1 MSRGRYAVL
10 ILAAGMSV
18 AAMGMGGCANCPGT
32 KSAEPPKPVRVV
44 EQPTPAPAPVVVRT
58 PSGPYSIELTPLTD
72 VNPVQTQHV
81 FVATVRDA
89 NGTPVPNTKVEWML
103 GNGSGLGGDIV
114 DVDGGKKVD
123 NSYAV
128 SATGSGNRTLDWGT
142 TDTSDDIALGAGQTW
157 CVITSTVEGTSKMIA
172 YAPAIQDWN
181 RHKAFA
187 EKNWMDVTWEWP
199 TDATNR
205 AGTTHDFAVRVMR
218 YSDGSP
224 YAGYRV
230 NYRLLGGP
238 AGSLSSGSVMTDA
251 NGVARS
257 TLSQAAPARGTNDVE
272 ITIIR
277 PARKDDCVCYPEK
290 VIATGVVRKNWII
303 PDLGITK
310 TAPAQVCVN
319 DEFMYSIV
327 ATNTSSDASLRGVV
341 VTDPLPEGVEYVS
354 SSPAASVSGNMLTWN
369 LGEMAPSA
377 SQPISITVRANR
389 AGRFENCATMTAE
402 NGTMSKRACAET
414 VAAASAIKIQKFAT
428 PTATICDPIQYR
440 IVVTNPG
447 DCTASDV
454 TITDDLPNGVTTRD
468 GRTSV
473 SFGPINLGP
482 GQSQEF
488 SFDGMAKARGTYT
501 NTAKVTARGGLTD
514 SASAST
520 KVTECKLG
528 ITKSV
533 SDGQLYLR
541 KDGEEQAAAKFQ
553 ITVSNTGDAEAVNV
567 VVDDAIPAGM
577 TFRSA
582 TDGGVSN
589 GSTVTWNLGSIAPGA
604 SRSVSVSMA
613 GNAIGTY
620 TNTATARANCC
631 EPVSASVPVKY
642 EGVPAILLEVVDSPD
657 GLKIGD
663 ITTYTIDITN
673 QGTANDTNIRIVCTL
688 PAEMEFVDAD
698 GHADTTHQVSGKTV
712 TFAPIPVITPGQQVQ
727 HRVICK
733 AVGTGDIRFK
743 TSLLSDLSTRSGVP
757 VEETE
762 STNIY

>member
-32 KSAEPPKPVRVV
+32 KSAEPAKPVRVV
-44 EQPTPAPAPVVVRT
+44 EAPRPEPVVVRT
-58 PSGPYSIELTPLTD
+58 PTGPYSIELTPLTD

-89 NGTPVPNTKVEWML
+89 NGTPVPNVKVEWML
-103 GNGSGLGGDIV
+103 GNGPGLGGEIV

-128 SATGSGNRTLDWGT
+128 STTGSGNRTLDWGT
-142 TDTSDDIALGAGQTW
+142 SDTSDDIAMGAGQTW
-157 CVITSTVEGTSKMIA
+157 AVITSTVEGTSKMIA

-199 TDATNR
+199 ADATNR
-205 AGTTHDFAVRVMR
+205 AGTTHDFMVRVLR

-238 AGSLSSGSVMTDA
+238 AGSLSTGSVMTDA

-257 TLSQAAPARGTNDVE
+257 TLSQASPARGTNDVE

-303 PDLGITK
+303 PDLAITK
-310 TAPAQVCVN
+310 TAPPQVCVG
-319 DEFMYSIV
+319 DEFTYSIT
-327 ATNTSSDASLRGVV
+327 ASNTSSDASLRDVV

-354 SSPAASVSGNMLTWN
+354 SSPAASVAGSTLTWN

-377 SQPISITVRANR
+377 SQPLSVTVRAKR
-389 AGRFENCATMTAE
+389 TGRFENCATMTAE
-402 NGTMSKRACAET
+402 GGSMSKRACAET
-414 VAAASAIKIQKFAT
+414 MASAAAIKITKSAT
-428 PTATICDPIQYR
+428 PTATICDPITYR

-454 TITDDLPNGVTTRD
+454 MVTDDLPNGVVARD
-468 GRTSV
+468 GRTSF
-473 SFGPINLGP
+473 SWGPISLAP

-488 SFDGMAKARGTYT
+488 TIDAMAKSGGSYT
-501 NTAKVTARGGLTD
+501 NTARVTARGGLSD

-520 KVTECKLG
+520 NVTECKLG
-528 ITKSV
+528 ITKS
-533 SDGQLYLR
+533 
-541 KDGEEQAAAKFQ
+541 AARGDLKNGRPATFT
-553 ITVSNTGDAEAVNV
+553 ITVSNTGSAEAVNV
-567 VVDDAIPAGM
+567 MVDDPIPAGM
-577 TFRSA
+577 RFDSA

-589 GSTVTWNLGSIAPGA
+589 GAVVTWNLGNLAPGA
-604 SRSVSVSMA
+604 SRSVSVTMSGA
-613 GNAIGTY
+613 TEGTY

-631 EPVSASVPVKY
+631 EPVSASAPVKY
-642 EGVPAILLEVVDSPD
+642 EGVPAVLLEVVDAPD
-657 GLKIGD
+657 PIEVGG
-663 ITTYTIDITN
+663 ITTYTIDVTN
-673 QGTANDTNIRIVCTL
+673 QGDAMDTNVRITCDL
-688 PAEMEFVDAD
+688 PAEQEFVSAE
-698 GHADTTHQVSGKTV
+698 GARGVSHQVSGKTI
-712 TFAPIPVITPGQQVQ
+712 TFAPVPTIAPKERIQY
-727 HRVICK
+727 RVTVK
-733 AVGTGDIRFK
+733 ATGTGDVRFTTRMRTDK
-743 TSLLSDLSTRSGVP
+743 SARSSDVT
-757 VEETE
+757 ETE